1 MCAAIHPGEILRE
14 EYMAPLGLSAN
25 AFAIALGIPATRIHE
40 ILHEKRGVSTDTA
53 MRLARYFGTDM
64 EMWINLQAQYE
75 ACLLKRG
82 RSSCGSS
89 RIGLYRLPFSSYG
102 KVYLSRHLVGRGS
115 GVCGAVRRVSQL
127 VMAGRGTG
135 RGLAWNRPA
144 CLGYVEGHGSEQGAE
159 PEPLSLRKFS
169 GNFVVRT
176 TPEMHRQLAILSA
189 EAGVSLNR
197 YVNSRLL

>member
-75 ACLLKRG
+75 ACLLKREKG

-115 GVCGAVRRVSQL
+115 GVCGAVRRVSHL
-127 VMAGRGTG
+127 VMAGMRNMDAALLESSG
-135 RGLAWNRPA
+135 
-144 CLGYVEGHGSEQGAE
+144 
-159 PEPLSLRKFS
+159 LSLDTLKDRKRTKEPFS
-169 GNFVVRT
+169 PSQFFRDVG
-176 TPEMHRQLAILSA
+176 
-189 EAGVSLNR
+189 
-197 YVNSRLL
+197 